1 MCFILTYSLKLQ
13 TTKVLIHLSV
23 LCTSSLFHLSSLATV
38 ITSCPPFF
46 PYSVHSSGFLSQQI
60 VPEDLRP
67 VLTDQVS
74 SESKGRVHHR
84 LDSPA
89 RAEPPS
95 SSSRPAQEP
104 EPSIKPLRP
113 AAAAG
118 SLICTKQSPRPA
130 AKPSCPSSP
139 LVQLAKIDAVTFSPM
154 SNISPIKRQESHWS
168 DQFGSKPGG
177 VSAALEECVPPDVL
191 LHERRQQKITSFLST
206 CSPLKTLNCTSTLS
220 KDVLVRQV
228 EKIAASEQAPK
239 VEETDILKEL
249 FPNDINS
256 PTGIT
261 ATCRR
266 PIKGAARRPIKSSDL
281 WNNENFL
288 FSPKTTKTTSSSST
302 YTESCIV
309 NRVSSLPPSASS
321 TSTSSFT
328 TTSASPSSR
337 LLSAAPPAGQ
347 TKAAPRGMS
356 LWIKLFLLAIVAAFL
371 FLVYQAMETNSI
383 NPFGTSDTEVA
394 SSGSTA

>member
-1 MCFILTYSLKLQ
+1 MDDEDDEEPALHVKRRSRR
-13 TTKVLIHLSV
+13 LS
-23 LCTSSLFHLSSLATV
+23 HRM
-38 ITSCPPFF
+38 
-46 PYSVHSSGFLSQQI
+46 QI

-67 VLTDQVS
+67 VLTDQVP

-95 SSSRPAQEP
+95 TSSRPAQLREEKPQLSLPKLSKDSSHKPVALLNTALLEEP

-113 AAAAG
+113 AAVAG

-206 CSPLKTLNCTSTLS
+206 CSPLETLNCTSTLS

-228 EKIAASEQAPK
+228 
-239 VEETDILKEL
+239 D
-249 FPNDINS
+249 
-256 PTGIT
+256 
-261 ATCRR
+261 C
-266 PIKGAARRPIKSSDL
+266 
-281 WNNENFL
+281 
-288 FSPKTTKTTSSSST
+288 
-302 YTESCIV
+302 Y
-309 NRVSSLPPSASS
+309 
-321 TSTSSFT
+321 
-328 TTSASPSSR
+328 
-337 LLSAAPPAGQ
+337 PAGTLFCVTFTRCFSSQ
-347 TKAAPRGMS
+347 HGGWLS
-356 LWIKLFLLAIVAAFL
+356 LLF
-371 FLVYQAMETNSI
+371 
-383 NPFGTSDTEVA
+383 EVV
-394 SSGSTA
+394 TW